1 MILTQVMWQYDQ
13 HDLDS
18 QHLTHIGE
26 QIENRCG
33 NDLLRRLPR
42 YAAATAVA
50 AALDDSHSFHS

>member
-1 MILTQVMWQYDQ
+1 MIPTPGMWQYDQ

-18 QHLTHIGE
+18 QHLTHFGE

-42 YAAATAVA
+42 YAATAVA